1 MSDNIAEKIK
11 AINSPI
17 KKKVL
22 VVEDNSINAFLM
34 KRILV
39 NLNFEVQIAE
49 NGQMGFDK
57 TLAYKPDLVLMDI
70 NMPVLNGFESTKLIR
85 TANDLINNV
94 PIFAVTAEFENDTA
108 AKVKQAGMNE
118 YIRKPIE
125 IIELEQY
132 ILKYL
137 H

>member
-1 MSDNIAEKIK
+1 
-11 AINSPI
+11 
-17 KKKVL
+17 
-22 VVEDNSINAFLM
+22 
-34 KRILV
+34 
-39 NLNFEVQIAE
+39 
-49 NGQMGFDK
+49 
-57 TLAYKPDLVLMDI
+57 
-70 NMPVLNGFESTKLIR
+70 MPVLNGFESTKLIR